1 MIYWKEECR
10 VLATER
16 AEIVVVD
23 SYDERGVPVFAVR
36 QVTKAIGTRSG
47 RNSYWGVH
55 FDEPLSDGCTAVGF
69 SFVLA
74 YSTDKR
80 TEDKRLRGYHP
91 AWTLTIDDEGRL
103 VDRKYNALKA
113 IDKTIDWQI
122 LNLNYMKTWRTIQKI
137 AVAVGMTYGMW
148 LGTNVDATDAD
159 SRNAFVII
167 VLSVIVAISL
177 CMPDSGK
184 EEMA

>member
-10 VLATER
+10 VLATEH

-36 QVTKAIGTRSG
+36 QVTKAVGTRSG

-103 VDRKYNALKA
+103 VDRKYKALKA
-113 IDKTIDWQI
+113 IDKTID
-122 LNLNYMKTWRTIQKI
+122 
-137 AVAVGMTYGMW
+137 
-148 LGTNVDATDAD
+148 
-159 SRNAFVII
+159 
-167 VLSVIVAISL
+167 
-177 CMPDSGK
+177 
-184 EEMA
+184 